1 LEEIIMASKRT
12 IITLSE
18 SDKSWLES
26 YSKTYGLSM
35 AEAIRRG
42 ISRLKKEEYKS
53 TYKEIVR
60 KTVGLWEKGDGL
72 QYQDELRSEW
82 IQG

>member
-1 LEEIIMASKRT
+1 MASKRT

-35 AEAIRRG
+35 AEAIRMG
-42 ISRLKKEEYKS
+42 IATLKNEKYRS
-53 TYKEIVR
+53 TYQKIVNE
-60 KTVGLWEKGDGL
+60 TSGIWEKGDGL
-72 QYQDELRSEW
+72 QYQNELRSEW
-82 IQG
+82 SQR

>member
-1 LEEIIMASKRT
+1 MAGKRT

-35 AEAIRRG
+35 AEAIRKG
-42 ISRLKKEEYKS
+42 IATLKKEEYRA

-60 KTVGLWEKGDGL
+60 ETIGLWEKGDGL
-72 QYQDELRSEW
+72 QYQNELRSEW
-82 IQG
+82 T